1 MICQIAAWLVA
12 LVPWRWLGGGGR
24 AVGWLAGSVLRI
36 RRAHVEAAMQ
46 RAGIEA
52 AGDLASRMYGSLG
65 TALLEFL
72 WMAGRPRRRIDDV
85 VTFAPEAAAI
95 WNRPRRPGQGRIVV
109 TAHTGNWDLVGCA
122 AAESLSPSIA
132 VVTKHLHTRALDRFW
147 QRSRKRRGARFLEA
161 AGAYAQTAR
170 ILRQGGDVV
179 IVIDQAPE
187 RASSVVRLPF
197 LGEPAGYDLLPAI
210 LSARTGAPIVMALG
224 RRTAGGTH
232 VVEVPLVIDPPA
244 RASLDF
250 VRESMGRL
258 NLALDA
264 FVRAHPDQWLWMH
277 RRWKAVPGERATV
290 PVPVAPPLATG

>member
-1 MICQIAAWLVA
+1 M
-12 LVPWRWLGGGGR
+12 
-24 AVGWLAGSVLRI
+24 
-36 RRAHVEAAMQ
+36 H
-46 RAGIEA
+46 RAGIDP
-52 AGDLASRMYGSLG
+52 AGALASRMYGSLG

-85 VTFAPEAAAI
+85 VAFAPEAEAN

-122 AAESLSPSIA
+122 AAQSMSPSIA
-132 VVTKHLHTRALDRFW
+132 IVTKHLHARTLDRFW
-147 QRSRKRRGARFLEA
+147 QRARERRGARFLEA
-161 AGAYAQTAR
+161 AGVYAQAAR
-170 ILRQGGDVV
+170 ILRQGGDVA

-224 RRTAGGTH
+224 RRTVGGTH
-232 VVEVPLVIDPPA
+232 VVEIPLVIEPPA
-244 RASLDF
+244 RASLGF
-250 VRESMGRL
+250 VNEAMGRL
-258 NLALDA
+258 NLGLDA

-277 RRWKAVPGERATV
+277 RRWKAVPGERATAAL
-290 PVPVAPPLATG
+290 PVAPPLATG